1 MTRNYQAVG
10 YYSYTHRYNT
20 LKPIIL
26 KEALIL
32 LIIICLKISCGS
44 AERDGQSQN
53 QLVTKR
59 EFNIHDELSIVDSDG
74 DSIFYEIGTILVPE
88 NRNDLNSRMIGVGFL
103 RLHSKIKNP
112 IAPPI
117 FALPGGPGYSFVKGF
132 KNQKGQMGEK
142 FSDIAEFTAFTDVIL
157 VDQRGF
163 SEYGDELKATFIRK
177 RNPLPMDEKIAQD
190 KRFAEETTAE
200 FAKGEIDL
208 SGYTAIECAHDVN
221 ELRHALGYESISLYA
236 WSFGSQWS
244 FILMRLFPETITRA
258 VLSGVE
264 PINNEFDM
272 PSDVM
277 AAIHR
282 IWKSID
288 EDERFTPYLP
298 EGGMAELAQS
308 VLQKVEQNPIVVN
321 ENMTIGPTN
330 IPWTNPSVLLWI
342 YNEDKALYLDWF
354 KNRYT
359 IRSNQKKLIGL
370 LINSSLSVT
379 KERENQLWAD
389 TASRYLGQNK
399 FASLLA
405 TKDIWPTPDIGD
417 ELRKPVKSDIP
428 VVFLQGDWD
437 LNTPVE
443 NTYEIAPYFPNSH
456 VLIAE
461 NGGHGVFGAIK
472 KEHEAVWFEVKEFLK
487 TGDMEGIER
496 KVKVKPAFSF
506 SAPYPSET
514 QN

>member
-1 MTRNYQAVG
+1 MKQ
-10 YYSYTHRYNT
+10 
-20 LKPIIL
+20 IL
-26 KEALIL
+26 YL
-32 LIIICLKISCGS
+32 LPLLLLAISCAI
-44 AERDGQSQN
+44 AERNDQSQS
-53 QLVTKR
+53 QLVPQR
-59 EFNIHDELSIVDSDG
+59 EIVIHDELFIIDQSG
-74 DSIFYEIGTILVPE
+74 DSIFYEIGTIFVPE
-88 NRNDLNSRMIGVGFL
+88 NRKKSDSRMIGVGFL
-103 RLHSKIKNP
+103 RLHSKVKNP
-112 IAPPI
+112 AAPPV
-117 FALPGGPGYSFVKGF
+117 FSLPGGPGYSFIEGF
-132 KNQKGQMGEK
+132 KKENGKKGGF
-142 FSDIAEFTAFTDVIL
+142 FSDIIEFAGFSDVVL

-163 SEYGDELKATFIRK
+163 SEHGDVLKAPYNRQK
-177 RNPLPMDEKIAQD
+177 NPLPMAEKIEQD
-190 KRFAEETTAE
+190 KKFAEETTAE
-200 FAKGEIDL
+200 FAKGDIDL
-208 SGYTAIECAHDVN
+208 SGYTGIECANDVN

-244 FILMRLFPETITRA
+244 FILMRLFPETITRS

-282 IWKSID
+282 IWKYID

-298 EGGMAELAQS
+298 KGGMAELARS

-321 ENMTIGPTN
+321 EYMTIGPTD

-342 YNEDKALYLDWF
+342 YNEDKALYSDWF

-359 IRSNQKKLIGL
+359 IRSNQKTLIGP

-389 TASRYLGQNK
+389 TASRYLGQSK

-405 TKDIWPTPDIGD
+405 TTDIWPTPDVGD
-417 ELRKPVKSDIP
+417 KLRKPVTSNIP
-428 VVFLQGDWD
+428 IIFLQGDWD

-456 VLIAE
+456 ILIAE
-461 NGGHGVFGAIK
+461 RGGHGVFEAIK
-472 KEHEAVWFEVKEFLK
+472 NEHEAVWFEVKEFLK

-506 SAPYPSET
+506 NAPYPSET

>member
-1 MTRNYQAVG
+1 MKQSLYLISIV
-10 YYSYTHRYNT
+10 
-20 LKPIIL
+20 IL
-26 KEALIL
+26 VISCHQNAKKVQLVPQRE
-32 LIIICLKISCGS
+32 III
-44 AERDGQSQN
+44 
-53 QLVTKR
+53 
-59 EFNIHDELSIVDSDG
+59 HDNLFILDQIG
-74 DSIFYEIGTILVPE
+74 DSIFYEIGTIYVPE
-88 NRNDLNSRMIGVGFL
+88 NREKAESRMIGVGFL
-103 RLHSKIKNP
+103 RLHAKVKNP
-112 IAPPI
+112 LASPI
-117 FALPGGPGYSFVKGF
+117 FSLPGGPGYSFVKGF
-132 KNQKGQMGEK
+132 KNQKGRIEDY
-142 FSDIAEFTAFTDVIL
+142 FSDVAEFTNFTDVIL
-157 VDQRGF
+157 VDQRGY
-163 SEYGDELKATFIRK
+163 SEYGDVLKATYNRQE
-177 RNPLPMDEKIAQD
+177 NPLPMAEKIERD
-190 KRFAEETTAE
+190 KQFAIETTAA
-200 FAKGEIDL
+200 FAKMDIDL
-208 SGYTAIECAHDVN
+208 SGYTAIECAYDVN
-221 ELRHALGYESISLYA
+221 ELRQALGYENISLYA

-264 PINNEFDM
+264 PINHEFDM

-282 IWKSID
+282 IWKYID
-288 EDERFTPYLP
+288 EDDRFTPYLP
-298 EGGMAELAQS
+298 EGGMAELARS
-308 VLQKVEQNPIVVN
+308 VLHKVEQNPIVVN
-321 ENMTIGPTN
+321 ENMTIGPTD
-330 IPWTNPSVLLWI
+330 IPWMNPSVLLWI
-342 YNEDKALYLDWF
+342 YNENKALYLDWF
-354 KNRYT
+354 KTRYT
-359 IRSNQKKLIGL
+359 IRSNQKNLIVP
-370 LINSSLSVT
+370 LINSSLGVT

-389 TASRYLGQNK
+389 TASQYLGQNK

-461 NGGHGVFGAIK
+461 KGGHGVFGAIK
-472 KEHEAVWFEVKEFLK
+472 NEHEDIWFEVKEFLK